1 MPEGADGQ
9 VKTVTVQGAGE
20 YEFGNIEFSMPGTY
34 IYQMSEV
41 DTRVERYTYDTS
53 VYIVTYKVTQND
65 DHLNVVRTITKNGAE
80 AETTQFTNMYK
91 KPSGSSGGGS
101 HVGSGPKPGNEPG
114 PTGGPDDTAISTPTP
129 DEGRVLGASR
139 GPAPVQNGSRVLG
152 ASRNAGTGDMSLML
166 VWFVLMLAALGLLAG
181 YVIYIRKHRTNRKS

>member
-1 MPEGADGQ
+1 
-9 VKTVTVQGAGE
+9 
-20 YEFGNIEFSMPGTY
+20 MPGTY

-65 DHLNVVRTITKNGAE
+65 DHLDVVRMITKNGAE

-101 HVGSGPKPGNEPG
+101 HVGPGPKPGNEPG
-114 PTGGPDDTAISTPTP
+114 PTGGPDDTTISTPTP

-139 GPAPVQNGSRVLG
+139 GPAPVQNGGRVLG

-181 YVIYIRKHRTNRKS
+181 YVIYIRKHRRNRT